1 MGERLTAGEIC
12 TRNVTIAFRKTTLP
26 GAARLMREHHVGCLL
41 VVDEV
46 AGGRILVG
54 VLTDRDIVTAAV
66 ANDMVLA
73 AKHVEDVMTTDL
85 VTVREDDSL
94 IDLMRSMRQK
104 GVRRVPV
111 VGPQSELV
119 GVVTMDDVLEILTE
133 EMGLLVGAMDS
144 QRARERTM
152 RT

>member
-1 MGERLTAGEIC
+1 
-12 TRNVTIAFRKTTLP
+12 
-26 GAARLMREHHVGCLL
+26 
-41 VVDEV
+41 V
-46 AGGRILVG
+46 AGGCILVG